1 MKKFVFVILVLP
13 FLISCNQQKVKEL
26 ESRNDSLIQQTNLKD
41 QSINEFLQSFNDI
54 QSNLDS
60 IKAKEMIIS
69 EKTEGKP
76 ELKQSAK
83 NQINDDINS
92 IYLLLKDNQDKLSEL
107 RKKLGKANYH
117 IQELQKMVDH
127 LTQQLQDKD
136 TEIESMRKELE
147 QMNIKVTNL
156 TQNVNELTEQ
166 NNEKETLIKD
176 QTEVINDKNLA
187 LNTAYYAVGSKK
199 TLKDNNIIT
208 SEGGFIGIGTN
219 KKLKPDFNQDYFT
232 KIDIRETSQI
242 PIPGKKAQVVTNHP
256 TDSYKISGEGDS
268 RVLEILNKSEFWKS
282 SKYLVVIID

>member
-232 KIDIRETSQI
+232 KIDIRETGQI